1 MNMKKIAL
9 LLAGVACIAGS
20 TSFAA
25 DTMMIKSSNKDSY
38 ASVQVLKAKDKDY
51 YQYYNSMYGY
61 VIDIPKSAT
70 QADMNAEGD
79 GCYFQDPKDDA
90 IFMTYAAKNTLGF
103 SAEELCNMDIGV
115 NESPELTTNIRTK
128 NSYAIGW
135 TKGKQS
141 YYHELYVNDKNN
153 TYTAFSVVYPT
164 AKKDKYDKIISHMT
178 RSFVPNGV
186 KM

>member
-1 MNMKKIAL
+1 MNMKKIAVV
-9 LLAGVACIAGS
+9 LAGIACVAGS

-25 DTMMIKSSNKDSY
+25 DTMTIKSSNRDSY
-38 ASVQVLKAKDKDY
+38 AEVLVYKAKDGDY

-61 VIDIPKSAT
+61 VVDIPKSAT
-70 QADMNAEGD
+70 QADMNEGGD

-90 IFMTYAAKNTLGF
+90 LFMTYAAKNALNF
-103 SAEELCNMDIGV
+103 SIDELCNMDIGV
-115 NESPELTTNIRTK
+115 NGSPELTMNVRTK
-128 NSYAIGW
+128 NSYAIAW
-135 TKGKQS
+135 TDGAKS
-141 YYHELYVNDKNN
+141 YYHELFLNEKNQ

-164 AKKDKYDKIISHMT
+164 EKKDKYDKIISHMT